1 MKKKIIYIVL
11 IIAVISSYP
20 LYNYFSVA
28 EEEVVEKTT
37 EVKVKKGDLRITQLA
52 DGNLTIP
59 SVDVLAGY
67 DGILEEVFFKP
78 GDIVEEGD
86 LLAQISNNDLDALM
100 REWKEDEV
108 KYSSDLL
115 DVENNISEKN
125 IAVQKFENDFENEEK
140 LLALMNEYP
149 DMYSLNEKRNQE
161 ILVNEISSDLTFAKK
176 QLNNLY
182 SEYDVLKDTYIALNE
197 DYEMAMDMKIYAN
210 QSGMIV
216 SINTEIGSEVN
227 KNNVFATIGNT
238 DQVYVLSEVSE
249 LDMGL
254 IEEGQKVILNF
265 EIDFGEE
272 YLGTVDYISPKGKID
287 NNGIVT
293 YETKITVDEPLNKV
307 LDGLSGLVEFVIKE
321 KTDVVIIPNSAVK
334 IVEGK
339 QQVEV
344 KTEDGSEIREIVT
357 GFTDGIST
365 EVITGLAEGEI
376 LFIRTI
382 SR

>member
-1 MKKKIIYIVL
+1 
-11 IIAVISSYP
+11 
-20 LYNYFSVA
+20 
-28 EEEVVEKTT
+28 
-37 EVKVKKGDLRITQLA
+37 
-52 DGNLTIP
+52 
-59 SVDVLAGY
+59 
-67 DGILEEVFFKP
+67 
-78 GDIVEEGD
+78 
-86 LLAQISNNDLDALM
+86 
-100 REWKEDEV
+100 
-108 KYSSDLL
+108 
-115 DVENNISEKN
+115 
-125 IAVQKFENDFENEEK
+125 
-140 LLALMNEYP
+140 MNEYP
-149 DMYSLNEKRNQE
+149 DMYSVNEKGNQE
-161 ILVNEISSDLTFAKK
+161 ILLNEISSDLTFAKK

-197 DYEMAMDMKIYAN
+197 DYEMAMDMKICAN
-210 QSGMIV
+210 QAGMIL

-227 KNNVFATIGNT
+227 KNNVFATIGNM
-238 DQVYVLSEVSE
+238 DQIYLLSEVSE
-249 LDMGL
+249 LDMDL

-321 KTDVVIIPNSAVK
+321 KTDVVIIPNSAVE